1 MRYRRVLALFL
12 LLLVLAQPVAA
23 AELSGTVYS
32 QGAPVASQTITVEGR
47 GDIRTDANGQY
58 KIDLPPGSYTLIIR
72 GKQFPVSVAPGGT
85 RKDIRF

>member
-1 MRYRRVLALFL
+1 MRYRRVFALFL
-12 LLLVLAQPVAA
+12 LLVVLAQPVAA

-47 GDIRTDANGQY
+47 GDIRIDANGQY

-72 GKQFPVSVAPGGT
+72 GKPFPVSVAPGGT
-85 RKDIRF
+85 RQDIRF